1 MNMNCL
7 EFRREKL
14 ADPRRLSRE
23 ALAHMGDC
31 AACRGFAIEVNEN
44 EERIAT
50 ALEVP
55 VPEGLPSASS
65 CAARPAR
72 AAASPRACGRSPPPW
87 C

>member
-23 ALAHMGDC
+23 ALAHIGEC

-44 EERIAT
+44 EERIAA
-50 ALEVP
+50 ALA
-55 VPEGLPSASS
+55 ASS
-65 CAARPAR
+65 PMTLFIATSTKSVA
-72 AAASPRACGRSPPPW
+72 
-87 C
+87 